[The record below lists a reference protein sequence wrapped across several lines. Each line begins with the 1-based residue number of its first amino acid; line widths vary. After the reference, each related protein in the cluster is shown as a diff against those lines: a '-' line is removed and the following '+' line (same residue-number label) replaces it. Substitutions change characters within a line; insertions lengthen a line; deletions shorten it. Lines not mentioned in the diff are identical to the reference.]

1 MSSPVTNVIPIE
13 PSLRALDPNVSYS
26 THMNE
31 LHLLMLL
38 DQIQNKIVLTLGC
51 PVSSLFWLVCFV
63 SLTLTLPTSAIVQNA
78 GWAARTVKKPEKKFM
93 AARPIVLA
101 TPERASHT
109 SHHTWPS
116 FKTAWKC
123 NNYSE
128 KQHSQTIFIGA

>member
-1 MSSPVTNVIPIE
+1 MHV
-13 PSLRALDPNVSYS
+13 
-26 THMNE
+26 NE

-38 DQIQNKIVLTLGC
+38 DQIQNKIVLTRGC

-101 TPERASHT
+101 TPERTSYIHIASHMAELQNSMEMQQLLRET
-109 SHHTWPS
+109 TLSNHLYLGLVS
-116 FKTAWKC
+116 KR
-123 NNYSE
+123 
-128 KQHSQTIFIGA
+128 